1 MRKLYA
7 LLIVFATCL
16 FAGCDE
22 NGDRGYYEDMDRIYF
37 VKDSIICRLG
47 EMQMGVETY
56 TVQVPLKVL
65 GRPWS
70 ENRMF
75 KVNVNR
81 KLTTAPEHIY
91 TSLSSEFVV
100 MKDSVN
106 ACIPIELL
114 RDRIDP
120 MVDTVYQIV
129 LDLEVNDTFGFGVQ
143 EKLQSKVVFSNYLQE
158 PDWWY
163 ALEFVYWGAYRP
175 EKYQKMMEFWGG
187 PISFEEYTS
196 RMIQVVLCGK
206 KMYDYF
212 KLHPEFG
219 MEFPEATP
227 WPYE

>member
-1 MRKLYA
+1 MRKLYT

-16 FAGCDE
+16 FAGCEE
-22 NGDRGYYEDMDRIYF
+22 NGESGYYDDMDRIYF

-65 GRPWS
+65 GEPWD

-75 KVNVNR
+75 KVSVNR
-81 KLTTAPEHIY
+81 ELTTAPENIY
-91 TSLSSEFVV
+91 TSLPTEFVV

-106 ACIPIELL
+106 AYIPIELL

-129 LDLEVNDTFGFGVQ
+129 LDLEVNDTFGLGVQ

-158 PDWWY
+158 PEWWY
-163 ALEFVYWGAYRP
+163 ALEFVYWGAYQP
-175 EKYQKMMEFWGG
+175 EKYQKMMEYWGG
-187 PISFEEYTS
+187 PISFEEYS
-196 RMIQVVLCGK
+196 RRMVQVILCGK

-219 MEFPEATP
+219 MEFPESTP